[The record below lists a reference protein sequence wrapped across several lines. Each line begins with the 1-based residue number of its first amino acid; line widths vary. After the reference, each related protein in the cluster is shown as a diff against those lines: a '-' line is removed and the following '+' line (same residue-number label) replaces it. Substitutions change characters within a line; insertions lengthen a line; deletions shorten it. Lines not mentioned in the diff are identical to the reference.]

1 MKKLQPT
8 KGKLLISD
16 SSILLDTVF
25 SRAVLLL
32 AEHNAKGSVGF
43 ILNKPLDLSLQD
55 ILPEAR
61 TNFRIYDG
69 GPVETDNLY
78 FIHTIPSLIPNSIEI
93 KDSIFW
99 GGDYE
104 VLFELLKQNKV
115 SQKEIRFF
123 LGYSGWDEN
132 QLQEEINAKSWTC
145 IENQFENHLL
155 EKTPSKLW
163 RELMIELGDEF
174 IIWANA
180 PEDPVMN

>member
-1 MKKLQPT
+1 MKQLKPA

-16 SSILLDTVF
+16 SSALIDSVF
-25 SRAVLLL
+25 SRSVLLL

-43 ILNKPLDLSLQD
+43 ILNKPLDISVQD
-55 ILPEAR
+55 VVPEAN
-61 TNFRIYDG
+61 TNFRIYSG
-69 GPVETDNLY
+69 GPVEQDNLY

-93 KDSIFW
+93 KDGIFW

-104 VLFELLKQNKV
+104 VLFELMKQNKI
-115 SQKEIRFF
+115 SQKDIRFF
-123 LGYSGWDEN
+123 LGYSGWEES
-132 QLQEEINAKSWTC
+132 QLQEEVEEKAWTC
-145 IENQFENHLL
+145 IDNQFGDHLL

-163 RELMIELGDEF
+163 KELMIDLGDEF

>member
-93 KDSIFW
+93 KDCIFW

-104 VLFELLKQNKV
+104 VLFELLKHNKV
-115 SQKEIRFF
+115 SQKDIRFF

>member
-1 MKKLQPT
+1 MKQLKPA

-16 SSILLDTVF
+16 SSTLIDSVF
-25 SRAVLLL
+25 SRSVLLL

-43 ILNKPLDLSLQD
+43 ILNKPLDISVQD
-55 ILPEAR
+55 VVPEAN
-61 TNFRIYDG
+61 TNFRIYCG
-69 GPVETDNLY
+69 GPVEQDNLY

-93 KDSIFW
+93 KDGIFW

-104 VLFELLKQNKV
+104 VLFELMKQNRI
-115 SQKEIRFF
+115 SQKDIRFF
-123 LGYSGWDEN
+123 LGYSGWEES
-132 QLQEEINAKSWTC
+132 QLQEEIEEKAWTC
-145 IENQFENHLL
+145 IDNQFGNHLL

-163 RELMIELGDEF
+163 KELMIDLGDEF

>member
-1 MKKLQPT
+1 MKQLKPT

-25 SRAVLLL
+25 SRTVLLL

-43 ILNKPLDLSLQD
+43 ILNKPLNLSLQD
-55 ILPEAR
+55 IVPEA
-61 TNFRIYDG
+61 TVNFRIYNG
-69 GPVETDNLY
+69 GPVEQDNLY
-78 FIHTIPSLIPNSIEI
+78 FIHTVPSLISNSIEI
-93 KDSIFW
+93 ADGVYW

-104 VLFELLKQNKV
+104 VLFELLKDNKISQND
-115 SQKEIRFF
+115 IRFF
-123 LGYSGWDEN
+123 LGYSGWEEN
-132 QLQEEINAKSWTC
+132 QLESEVQEKAWTC

-155 EKTPSKLW
+155 EKSPSKLW
-163 RELMIELGDEF
+163 KELMIELGDEF

>member
-93 KDSIFW
+93 KDRIFW

-115 SQKEIRFF
+115 SQKDIRFF

-145 IENQFENHLL
+145 IENQFENNLL

>member
-93 KDSIFW
+93 RDSIFW

-115 SQKEIRFF
+115 SQKDIRFF

-132 QLQEEINAKSWTC
+132 QLLEEINAKSWTC
-145 IENQFENHLL
+145 IDNQFENHLL

>member
-1 MKKLQPT
+1 MKQLKPT

-25 SRAVLLL
+25 SRTVLLL

-43 ILNKPLDLSLQD
+43 ILNKPLNLSLQD
-55 ILPEAR
+55 IVPEANV
-61 TNFRIYDG
+61 NFRIFNG
-69 GPVETDNLY
+69 GPVEQDNLY
-78 FIHTIPSLIPNSIEI
+78 FIHTIPSLISNSIEI
-93 KDSIFW
+93 ANGIYW

-104 VLFELLKQNKV
+104 VLFQLLKDNKV
-115 SQKEIRFF
+115 SQNDIRFF

-132 QLQEEINAKSWTC
+132 QLDEEVQEKAWTC
-145 IENQFENHLL
+145 IENQFNNHLL
-155 EKTPSKLW
+155 EKSPNKLW
-163 RELMIELGDEF
+163 KELMIEMGDEF